1 MCSSPRGK
9 VEVNQSESS
18 EEPLSAAYYI
28 VYAHSEFTQMIKII
42 YNDLMEREQGF
53 QGKSIR

>member
-9 VEVNQSESS
+9 VKVNQSELS

-28 VYAHSEFTQMIKII
+28 YCAHSEFTQMIKII